1 MDNLLAFRWIGIISF
16 KSSKNNPLTLL
27 HKQIN
32 REIGKRRIPIEHVN
46 GKLKTFKILLSMIA
60 IGVNAWVYALI

>member
-1 MDNLLAFRWIGIISF
+1 MFLSNSLCGLGNF
-16 KSSKNNPLTLL
+16 SKTVPD
-27 HKQIN
+27 KQIN